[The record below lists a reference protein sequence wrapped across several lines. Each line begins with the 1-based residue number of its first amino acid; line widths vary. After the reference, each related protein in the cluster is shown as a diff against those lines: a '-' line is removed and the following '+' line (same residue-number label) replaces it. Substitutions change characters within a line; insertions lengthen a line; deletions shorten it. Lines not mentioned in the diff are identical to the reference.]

1 MKVLYKNDE
10 TMIIKIKA
18 NLVYY
23 GNGDSINAFGKNAA
37 QFLRFNL
44 YLTDVSEED
53 VAIPEAIKKAIEK
66 RLSETEAPAEM

>member
-10 TMIIKIKA
+10 TMIIKVKVD
-18 NLVYY
+18 LVYY

-37 QFLRFNL
+37 QFLRFNP
-44 YLTDVSEED
+44 YLTDVSEEN

-66 RLSETEAPAEM
+66 HSSENKAPAGM